1 MTITLLISEQTVKDL
16 LPISENI
23 KISTALRQKI
33 QDAQVQ
39 YIKPLICK
47 DLYDELILQ
56 KSTNT
61 LTPNNLLLLD
71 QIQPALAYYSL
82 FLFLP
87 WSWARV
93 REQGVVNQNGDTA
106 QTISLTDL
114 NFLRNDAK
122 ASADNF
128 ALILENF
135 LYENKNIYPLYNCKC
150 GGCASEGTGKIDD
163 IFFTV

>member
-33 QDAQVQ
+33 YDAQIQ
-39 YIKPLICK
+39 YLKPLICN
-47 DLYDELILQ
+47 DLYNELILQ

-71 QIQPALAYYSL
+71 QVQPALAYYSL

-87 WSWARV
+87 
-93 REQGVVNQNGDTA
+93 
-106 QTISLTDL
+106 
-114 NFLRNDAK
+114 
-122 ASADNF
+122 
-128 ALILENF
+128 
-135 LYENKNIYPLYNCKC
+135 
-150 GGCASEGTGKIDD
+150 
-163 IFFTV
+163 

>member
-23 KISTALRQKI
+23 KINTALRQKI
-33 QDAQVQ
+33 WDAQVQ

-47 DLYDELILQ
+47 DLYDELITQ
-56 KSTNT
+56 KQTNT

-87 WSWARV
+87 QSWARV

-106 QTISLTDL
+106 QTISLSDL

-128 ALILENF
+128 ALILENY

-150 GGCASEGTGKIDD
+150 GCATEGTGKIDD